1 MVVFESI
8 TIAND
13 KNSFAALVTC
23 IQDLNLTASVSQHHI
38 LNYMLQWPAL
48 KGVGGRSA
56 TTIHPTA
63 LLEKNFKTND
73 FLTAKMLQ
81 K

>member
-1 MVVFESI
+1 MIVFESI

-38 LNYMLQWPAL
+38 LNFTCFDGQRYKVSAVALRLQSADTARCL
-48 KGVGGRSA
+48 GVVRPHSVA
-56 TTIHPTA
+56 
-63 LLEKNFKTND
+63 
-73 FLTAKMLQ
+73 
-81 K
+81 